1 MAGTCVDASKVGNG
15 AGNQVGALD
24 ARLLL
29 AEETRLRWRAAT
41 MHARRVGRGAPR
53 AVGGDDQRRPLAASI
68 GLVVGAGVWLAAAS
82 QERRAG
88 AGSRPD
94 GLDTTQ

>member
-1 MAGTCVDASKVGNG
+1 MHQRSATAQAIKWV
-15 AGNQVGALD
+15 
-24 ARLLL
+24 
-29 AEETRLRWRAAT
+29 RWT
-41 MHARRVGRGAPR
+41 HGHCSPRRQGCAGAPQPCMCGVLNVAPR
-53 AVGGDDQRRPLAASI
+53 GAVGGDDQRRPLAASI